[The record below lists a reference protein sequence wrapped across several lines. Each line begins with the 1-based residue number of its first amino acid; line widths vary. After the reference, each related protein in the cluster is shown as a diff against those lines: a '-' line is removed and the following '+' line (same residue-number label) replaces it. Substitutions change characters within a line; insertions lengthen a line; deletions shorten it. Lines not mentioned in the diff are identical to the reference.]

1 MTRARLTVNGPAF
14 RAVSLSFIYMVV
26 CAVASAQP
34 ASPPPSSPSPPPP
47 YSLPWLLRPVVPAS
61 VVRVDETLA
70 FFEDP
75 ASGSSGGTFV
85 TSLIATWRINPRWVP
100 VFRETFI
107 HNDPPTGANPSASAF
122 SNPLL
127 GINHLRPLG
136 RDWRFSGF
144 FASTIPIGSGGGDD
158 ADPGRAAAQ
167 SAAIPARSSMDN
179 ALFAVNYWT
188 VIGGLGVARV
198 TRGLTLQGEVTVL
211 QLFRVR
217 GPETQDEARTNFT
230 AGVHAGHFFSP
241 RFSLGGEVRMQRW
254 LTNAAP
260 VRNDPSAREQ
270 LTFGVGPR
278 FHFKVGAHWVRPGIS
293 YTRAFDDPME
303 RQGYDV
309 IQVDVPVAF

>member
-1 MTRARLTVNGPAF
+1 MTLPSALRRALPILLIG
-14 RAVSLSFIYMVV
+14 V
-26 CAVASAQP
+26 CAQAAAQT
-34 ASPPPSSPSPPPP
+34 ASPPPPP

-61 VVRVDETLA
+61 VVRLDETLA
-70 FFEDP
+70 FLEDP
-75 ASGSSGGTFV
+75 ASGNGGATYV
-85 TSLIATWRINPRWVP
+85 TSLIATWRASPRWVP
-100 VFRETFI
+100 IFRETFI
-107 HNDPPTGANPSASAF
+107 HNDPPTGPNPSSAF

-136 RDWRFSGF
+136 KDWRFSGF
-144 FASTIPIGSGGGDD
+144 FASTIPIGSGGGD
-158 ADPGRAAAQ
+158 APDPGRSAAQ

-188 VIGGLGVARV
+188 VIGGLGFARV

-217 GPETQDEARTNFT
+217 GPETQDDTRTNLT

-241 RFSLGGEVRMQRW
+241 RVSLGAEVRLQRW
-254 LTNAAP
+254 LTDAAP

-270 LTFGVGPR
+270 LTFGLGPR
-278 FHFKVGAHWVRPGIS
+278 LHFKLGSHWVRPGIS
-293 YTRAFDDPME
+293 YTRAFDDPMK

-309 IQVDVPVAF
+309 VQLDVPVAF